1 MKIHDET
8 NEQAKGLGQ
17 GASQFNRYCK
27 IWPILTLMGQNLTKI
42 TICLV
47 IQIQKV
53 NNPGLDLDLVAV
65 GQQHLDLDLC
75 FL

>member
-1 MKIHDET
+1 
-8 NEQAKGLGQ
+8 
-17 GASQFNRYCK
+17 
-27 IWPILTLMGQNLTKI
+27 MGQNLTKI

-65 GQQHLDLDLC
+65 GQQHPDLDPDLC
-75 FL
+75 FLWISLRRPGIVDS